1 MFYFYVKF
9 IVNLALKLIGMK
21 NILVPVGSS
30 KNALSHLQYAVD
42 FAEAFGA
49 KIFVVQVYNVYTK
62 AGTMIKVDQIIE
74 RESKAFLKDL
84 VSQIDTKGVEVV
96 VKTLKGKLIDT
107 LELACKAADVDLVLI
122 EPRTNSI
129 KDEVYLGKTSG
140 KIVKQMDVPALI
152 IPEGYKFSAPS
163 NILMAI
169 KSAIIKKDHVLEPLK
184 SIKEQFKATTD
195 LLLVK
200 TPFHKDGD
208 FDVNKELKSVVS
220 NIIKTENATTFQGV
234 LLHFSSHKPDM
245 LCVVRRKRGFFI
257 KKWEKNEILKKDF
270 SSSVPVLVLSGL
282 K

>member
-1 MFYFYVKF
+1 MFYFCIKF

-49 KIFVVQVYNVYTK
+49 KLFVVQVYNVYTK

-84 VSQIDTKGVEVV
+84 VSQIDTKGVEVI

-107 LELACKAADVDLVLI
+107 LELACKAAYVDLVLI

-152 IPEGYKFSAPS
+152 IPEGYKFSEPS

-169 KSAIIKKDHVLEPLK
+169 KSAIIKKGHVLEPLK

-220 NIIKTENATTFQGV
+220 NITKTENATTFQGV
-234 LLHFSSHKPDM
+234 LEHFQANSPDM

-270 SSSVPVLVLSGL
+270 SSSVPVLVLSGM

>member
-1 MFYFYVKF
+1 MFYFYIKF

-84 VSQIDTKGVEVV
+84 VSQIDTKSVEVI

-152 IPEGYKFSAPS
+152 IPEGYKFSEPS

-169 KSAIIKKDHVLEPLK
+169 KSAIIKKGHVLEPLK

-220 NIIKTENATTFQGV
+220 NITKTENATTFQGV
-234 LLHFSSHKPDM
+234 LEHFQANSPDM

-270 SSSVPVLVLSGL
+270 SSSVPVLVLSGM